1 MTTFLALAAL
11 IIVVAAIPLATP
23 LLRQRRTTSETA
35 DRQAANIAIL
45 RDQLAELEHDR
56 DEGSLSET
64 DFEQAKKELQK
75 RLLEEAAPEPQVGRE
90 SAPARKTAIALIVL
104 LPLVALG
111 GYGILGNPAALD
123 PAAREPVKRVTAAD
137 IEGMVAR
144 LAARL
149 EQNPDDP
156 KGWVMLARSYK
167 ALGRYPEAAEAY
179 GKGIKLV
186 ETDATLLAD
195 YAELLAM
202 TGNGFT
208 GKPSQLI
215 DKALKLA
222 PEDPQVLLLAGAAA
236 GQRGDFK
243 AAVGY
248 WEKVLP
254 QLEPGSEEAE
264 ALGGA
269 LAEARQRAGAAGKR

>member
-23 LLRQRRTTSETA
+23 LLRQRRNTSETA

>member
-11 IIVVAAIPLATP
+11 LIVAVAIPLALP
-23 LLRQRRTTSETA
+23 LLRQRQNSTVAA

-56 DEGSLSET
+56 REGSLSDA

-75 RLLEEAAPEPQVGRE
+75 RLLEEAAPEPQVGKE
-90 SAPARKTAIALIVL
+90 NAPARKTALVLIVL

-111 GYGILGNPAALD
+111 GYGVLGNPAALD
-123 PAAREPVKRVTAAD
+123 PAAREPARRVTAAD

-144 LAARL
+144 LAERL
-149 EQNPDDP
+149 AQNPDDP

-179 GKGIKLV
+179 SKGMALV
-186 ETDATLLAD
+186 EKDATLLAD

-202 TGNGFT
+202 TGDGFT

-243 AAVGY
+243 AAVAY

-269 LAEARQRAGAAGKR
+269 LAEARQRASADRKR